1 MSLNRTLQLSVML
14 AVGLGIGLGFS
25 QLPEPQPAIAAP
37 IQNRYNPH
45 DSLAP
50 LVEDLS
56 PAVVNIDTETE
67 VQGQLMPFFGM
78 PYEIPDETKKQQG
91 QGSGFIISE
100 DGYILTN
107 YHVIEGADR
116 VKVRTKDGNSY
127 EGTVVGTDDS
137 TDIALIKIEAQNLPN
152 VELGDSDSMRVGD
165 WVVAIGNP
173 FGLGHTVTAGIISA
187 KENSMTWWTGPASPV
202 VNLMLNPQGLLVQVL
217 GPDQECWSEIQYQ
230 RAKSSS

>member
-67 VQGQLMPFFGM
+67 VQGQLMPFLACH
-78 PYEIPDETKKQQG
+78 TKSQMRPKSNRDRG
-91 QGSGFIISE
+91 QVS
-100 DGYILTN
+100 
-107 YHVIEGADR
+107 
-116 VKVRTKDGNSY
+116 
-127 EGTVVGTDDS
+127 
-137 TDIALIKIEAQNLPN
+137 
-152 VELGDSDSMRVGD
+152 
-165 WVVAIGNP
+165 
-173 FGLGHTVTAGIISA
+173 
-187 KENSMTWWTGPASPV
+187 
-202 VNLMLNPQGLLVQVL
+202 
-217 GPDQECWSEIQYQ
+217 
-230 RAKSSS
+230 